1 MYAWDQLEQDS
12 FFLSKVISLESW
24 NQVSENNDEKYFINQ
39 IDCEIIIQL
48 FIISITFWESTTNY

>member
-12 FFLSKVISLESW
+12 FFLSKVISLESSQW
-24 NQVSENNDEKYFINQ
+24 KQWSDEKYFINQ

>member
-48 FIISITFWESTTNY
+48 FIISITF